1 MALKPDRIE
10 ESTDISFF
18 MNTVGD
24 RGGIVVHTSGAG
36 GSGMDDSYSIV
47 AYPTTTQSGTF
58 PAGVLLND
66 VVSLDLTRQHINW
79 HKDEVQVGGKVAIL
93 RRGTVVTNRVTGAPY
108 QGQAAYYGV
117 SGILT
122 TTSTNSV
129 KVGSFLSSVD
139 TDGYVRVGI
148 NIQ

>member
-36 GSGMDDSYSIV
+36 GSGMDDSY
-47 AYPTTTQSGTF
+47 SGTF